1 MSGRYTARRTLLP
14 LLPMILCVGVSVAQT
29 KASSADQKQT
39 IRVGVAATLNRSNS
53 QIIPTWE
60 RDQLVRELKHMRNN
74 RKSTIVLEAVPL
86 DASERVDASAEA
98 EKKDCQYFV
107 LTTLLNPARGP
118 GISGGPD
125 GTQRAPV
132 LLGNTSP
139 GKTLAV
145 NFSIVEVGTARN
157 VAEGTTTAPVEDRNE
172 IRAADDA
179 MRFVAHRV
187 ASELRGGSAPKID
200 NHVGGNR

>member
-1 MSGRYTARRTLLP
+1 MTNRIAVVLLP
-14 LLPMILCVGVSVAQT
+14 TIFCGGIGLAQT
-29 KASSADQKQT
+29 GNKTPSADQPQT
-39 IRVGVAATLNRSNS
+39 VRVCVAATLNRSNS

-60 RDQLVRELKHMRNN
+60 RDQLVRELQHLRTHK
-74 RKSTIVLEAVPL
+74 KSTVILEALPL
-86 DASERVDASAEA
+86 DASQREDASAEA
-98 EKKDCQYFV
+98 AKKDCQYFV
-107 LTTLLNPARGP
+107 LTTLLNPGRGP

-139 GKTLAV
+139 GKTLAI
-145 NFSIVEVGTARN
+145 NFTLVEVGTARN
-157 VAEGTTTAPVEDRNE
+157 VADGTATAPVEDRND

-187 ASELRGGSAPKID
+187 ASELRSGGAPKLD
-200 NHVGGNR
+200 

>member
-1 MSGRYTARRTLLP
+1 MPRRTHSSLVL
-14 LLPMILCVGVSVAQT
+14 MILLASVGLAQSDKNST
-29 KASSADQKQT
+29 SDQKQT
-39 IRVGVAATLNRSNS
+39 IRIGVAATLNRSSS

-60 RDQLVRELKHMRNN
+60 RDQLVRELQHLRKD
-74 RKSTIVLEAVPL
+74 RKSAILLEAIPL
-86 DASERVDASAEA
+86 DASEREDASAEA

-125 GTQRAPV
+125 GSQRAPV

-139 GKTLAV
+139 GRTLAM
-145 NFSIVEVGTARN
+145 NFTVLEVGTART
-157 VAEGTTTAPVEDRNE
+157 VAKGTSTAPVEDKND

-179 MRFVAHRV
+179 MRLVAHRV
-187 ASELRGGSAPKID
+187 ASELRSEDTPRIE
-200 NHVGGNR
+200 

>member
-1 MSGRYTARRTLLP
+1 MV
-14 LLPMILCVGVSVAQT
+14 ILRGGVSLAQT
-29 KASSADQKQT
+29 NAKTSSADQKQT
-39 IRVGVAATLNRSNS
+39 VRVCIAATLNRSNS

-60 RDQLVRELKHMRNN
+60 RDQLVRELQHLRNN
-74 RKSTIVLEAVPL
+74 KKSPVVLEGIPL
-86 DASERVDASAEA
+86 DASEREEASAEA
-98 EKKDCQYFV
+98 EKKDCKYFV
-107 LTTLLNPARGP
+107 LTTLLNPGRGP

-139 GKTLAV
+139 GKTVAL
-145 NFSIVEVGTARN
+145 NFTLVEVGTARN
-157 VAEGTTTAPVEDRNE
+157 VADGTTTAPVEDRNE

-200 NHVGGNR
+200 